1 MGGGAV
7 KEIRTPVSKED
18 VLSLRAGDVL
28 YLSGVLVTAR
38 DRAHRRL
45 LEREEAPVS
54 LNVVYHCG
62 PLVRKRRDAWEVLS
76 AGPTTSARMEPYLA
90 PLLKK
95 FSTRLI
101 IGKGG
106 FSKAARELLKKQ
118 ACAYLAFTGGAGALA
133 ARAVKRVR
141 EVHWLELGIPEALWV
156 LEVEKFGPLV
166 VAMDAHGGSVYK
178 VTTP

>member
-1 MGGGAV
+1 M
-7 KEIRTPVSKED
+7 KEIRTPVSKEN

-38 DRAHRRL
+38 DRAHRRAV
-45 LEREEAPVS
+45 EQPEDVPVS

-62 PLVRKRRDAWEVLS
+62 PLVRKRRGAWEVLS
-76 AGPTTSARMEPYLA
+76 AGPTTSARMEPYLEQ
-90 PLLKK
+90 LLEK
-95 FSTRLI
+95 FSTRLV

-106 FSKAARELLKKQ
+106 FSKAAIELLKKH

-133 ARAVKRVR
+133 ARAIKRVR

-166 VAMDAHGGSVYK
+166 VAMDAHGESIYRAAI
-178 VTTP
+178 P